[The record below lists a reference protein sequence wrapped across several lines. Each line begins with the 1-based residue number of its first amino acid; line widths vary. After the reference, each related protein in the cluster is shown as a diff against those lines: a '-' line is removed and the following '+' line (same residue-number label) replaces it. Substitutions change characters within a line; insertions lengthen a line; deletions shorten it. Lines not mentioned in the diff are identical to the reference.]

1 MAFIVIGSYV
11 YVNVFVSVVIV
22 NMNNATQAYIDA
34 DRAQR
39 RQIVAEKTITMNH
52 KQKEEAASFRLFL
65 EQDQRAKFAHYEEL
79 LQSVNT
85 LLRTVEKPDEE
96 ILCGDTS
103 LNLLFVQ
110 RYLSALDQ
118 IDNETYMQRNLYREL
133 GNIFA
138 LVIEKRL
145 ENNGEGEDLMRERE
159 QSRQMTLTSQIQPVI

>member
-1 MAFIVIGSYV
+1 
-11 YVNVFVSVVIV
+11 
-22 NMNNATQAYIDA
+22 MNNATQAYIDA

-79 LQSVNT
+79 LQSVNI
-85 LLRTVEKPDEE
+85 LLKTVDKPEEE

-110 RYLSALDQ
+110 RYLTALDQ
-118 IDNETYMQRNLYREL
+118 IDNETYIQRNLYREL

-145 ENNGEGEDLMRERE
+145 
-159 QSRQMTLTSQIQPVI
+159 

>member
-1 MAFIVIGSYV
+1 
-11 YVNVFVSVVIV
+11 
-22 NMNNATQAYIDA
+22 MNNATQAYIDA

-79 LQSVNT
+79 LQSVNI
-85 LLRTVEKPDEE
+85 LLKTVDKPEEE

-110 RYLSALDQ
+110 RYLTALDQ
-118 IDNETYMQRNLYREL
+118 IDNETYIQRNLYREL

-159 QSRQMTLTSQIQPVI
+159 ISRQMTLSVLS